1 MTQYG
6 KQWALLQWS
15 RLVLQRHFENFE
27 VVPSKLGEWRIEMMT
42 VSNGGDTEVD
52 RDGKEAFL
60 ADAVGEN
67 KPVELHD

>member
-27 VVPSKLGEWRIEMMT
+27 DVWSKLGEWQIKMMT
-42 VSNGGDTEVD
+42 VSDGSDTEAD
-52 RDGKEAFL
+52 RDGKEEFL